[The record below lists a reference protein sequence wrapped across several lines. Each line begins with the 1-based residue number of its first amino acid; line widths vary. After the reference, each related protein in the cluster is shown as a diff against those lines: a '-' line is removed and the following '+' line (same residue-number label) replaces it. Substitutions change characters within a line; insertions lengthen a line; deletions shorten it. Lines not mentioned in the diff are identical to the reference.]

1 MVGEGCRNR
10 GFTLIE
16 IVVVVAILAV
26 ITTAASVTL
35 GRMFGLW
42 RGVRTAALVDQN
54 TRDVLL
60 DLSGELRS
68 SSTVTCR
75 PGTVQMESEK
85 LSADT
90 LVYKLDEQVGEP
102 SEPARLCTVRLVQST
117 DTDAAAGLIK
127 EVRSDSGTGDRVVLI
142 PEAVGFQV
150 HCLTRAGWT
159 SQAMSDVWAVA
170 LTVWVKSSEGGR
182 GPRVY
187 STAVNVPR
195 ALWQRGVQRQEE

>member
-102 SEPARLCTVRLVQST
+102 SEPARLCTVRLVQGAEA
-117 DTDAAAGLIK
+117 DEPAGLIK
-127 EVRSDSGTGDRVVLI
+127 EVRADSGTKDRVVLI

-150 HCLTRAGWT
+150 RCLTSTGWT
-159 SQAMSDVWAVA
+159 SRAMSDVRAVA

-195 ALWQRGVQRQEE
+195 ALWRRAVQRQEE